1 MVLLHE
7 ITCVCLYTHFYS
19 HLEANAILP
28 FGNCNSH
35 LAKYKHTVCSQIE
48 NRKLPI
54 NTLVLCK
61 CIYYMQTEAFFF
73 LGLWTMSFMYVCFAG
88 WNGPFSLACL
98 QVLMK
103 SEPAACR
110 SHYLVILSLLVHTQP
125 EKSVKFILCCWP
137 W

>member
-7 ITCVCLYTHFYS
+7 TTCVCLYTHFYS
-19 HLEANAILP
+19 HLEANVILP

-61 CIYYMQTEAFFF
+61 CIYYMQTEALLFWSVDHVFH
-73 LGLWTMSFMYVCFAG
+73 VCVLCLLE
-88 WNGPFSLACL
+88 WPLLFSLSA
-98 QVLMK
+98 
-103 SEPAACR
+103 SAD
-110 SHYLVILSLLVHTQP
+110 
-125 EKSVKFILCCWP
+125 EK
-137 W
+137 